1 MPQNPYFN
9 ELNDTFRGEHVRV
22 HAAGHTY
29 EGWARIWEYS
39 EQRLVL
45 YDAVRDDGEQLG
57 AVTLSKPTAVERL
70 TPTAPIERIP
80 LDAIVESPYSTRTY
94 ENTGQREFVKRTR
107 QRGHLLTFPTV
118 RPLDDSGRTL
128 DKDKRTT
135 DRAYE
140 VAVGHR
146 RVDTAR
152 KAGLET
158 LPVQIR
164 DLDDW
169 EAVQWFVDD
178 HIPIPGENESG
189 MYSQSEIDRAI
200 SRLRERWSDEKLLS
214 LDSLAP
220 HLREKL
226 ATTRR
231 GHLQHGAG
239 ADAV

>member
-1 MPQNPYFN
+1 MPKNPYFD
-9 ELNDTFRGEHVRV
+9 ELNNTFRGTHVRV
-22 HAAGHTY
+22 HTDGHTY

-39 EQRLVL
+39 EQSLVL

-57 AVTLSKPTAVERL
+57 AVTLRKPTAVERL
-70 TPTAPIERIP
+70 TPTAPIETIP
-80 LDAIVESPYSTRTY
+80 VDTIVESPYSTRTFGD
-94 ENTGQREFVKRTR
+94 EDQREFVKVTR
-107 QRGHLLTFPTV
+107 ERGHLLTFPTV
-118 RPLDDSGRTL
+118 RPLNDSSRITEGA
-128 DKDKRTT
+128 D
-135 DRAYE
+135 YE
-140 VAVGHR
+140 IAVGHR

-178 HIPIPGENESG
+178 HIPLPDANESG

-200 SRLRERWSDEKLLS
+200 PKLRERWPDEKLLT
-214 LDSLAP
+214 LDPLEP
-220 HLREKL
+220 YLREKL

>member
-1 MPQNPYFN
+1 MPQNPYFE
-9 ELNDTFRGEHVRV
+9 ELNNTFRGEHVRV

-70 TPTAPIERIP
+70 TQTAPIERVP

-107 QRGHLLTFPTV
+107 ERGHLLTFPTV
-118 RPLDDSGRTL
+118 RPLDDSE
-128 DKDKRTT
+128 RTT
-135 DRAYE
+135 DHAYE

-200 SRLRERWSDEKLLS
+200 SRLRERWPDEKLLS
-214 LDSLAP
+214 LDLLAP

-231 GHLQHGAG
+231 GHLRHGAG
-239 ADAV
+239 ADAI